1 MVRLKKRIG
10 LMSKILSL
18 RNCSPVSA
26 FQVPNFHISSKSF
39 TSFSFRLRFSSN
51 THSNV
56 STHQCSSSSVRLVL
70 F

>member
-1 MVRLKKRIG
+1 MVRLKKRTG

-18 RNCSPVSA
+18 CNSPVSA
-26 FQVPNFHISSKSF
+26 FQIPNFHTSSESF

-56 STHQCSSSSVRLVL
+56 SAHQSSSSSVRFVL